1 METIDI
7 NFSTKN
13 IPLCNL
19 WTYKRSLLN
28 EIERFRE
35 NLRWRVFYFK
45 RPDKKKKIQ
54 TYGLKTKFN
63 APQDP
68 DLMEFERRLMD
79 IIKEVKFK
87 EVKWTDTEVKMKRI
101 LKIIKQRNMIVTS
114 SDKTNNFYLV
124 KPEEYYRLMDR
135 ELNKEYKKD
144 EGGTIENSINM
155 NTKTIGE
162 KLGIVDKLEILRKEE
177 AYILL
182 KDHKQSFHRERQ
194 ARLIN
199 PIKNQLG
206 AVTKTILDRINAD
219 CRKELRVNQ
228 LRSSQE
234 AIDWFTSIQDKANK
248 TLLKADIKEFYPS
261 ISEGLVKEAI
271 SYCRSKGIQVSDDEV
286 TCILKAK
293 YQIASS
299 LGTDWVKKDS
309 PFDNSMGGLDS
320 CELCELIGL
329 FLLGKIKDNLGKMDP
344 SISIAL
350 YRDDMILVI
359 RKHGKII
366 NETKSILTKMFK
378 EQGLILCDWEE
389 GPTQN
394 YLDIEFDLE
403 QNVYRPYK
411 KLKDNTKYVSSQSD
425 HPGTVLKGIPNIVN
439 NRINMLCSNE
449 TIFKTKK
456 WNMKKL

>member
-101 LKIIKQRNMIVTS
+101 LKIIKQRNMIVTR

-228 LRSSQE
+228 LRSS
-234 AIDWFTSIQDKANK
+234 
-248 TLLKADIKEFYPS
+248 
-261 ISEGLVKEAI
+261 
-271 SYCRSKGIQVSDDEV
+271 
-286 TCILKAK
+286 
-293 YQIASS
+293 
-299 LGTDWVKKDS
+299 
-309 PFDNSMGGLDS
+309 
-320 CELCELIGL
+320 
-329 FLLGKIKDNLGKMDP
+329 
-344 SISIAL
+344 
-350 YRDDMILVI
+350 
-359 RKHGKII
+359 
-366 NETKSILTKMFK
+366 
-378 EQGLILCDWEE
+378 
-389 GPTQN
+389 
-394 YLDIEFDLE
+394 
-403 QNVYRPYK
+403 
-411 KLKDNTKYVSSQSD
+411 
-425 HPGTVLKGIPNIVN
+425 
-439 NRINMLCSNE
+439 
-449 TIFKTKK
+449 
-456 WNMKKL
+456 